1 MEKIVIYTDGG
12 CRGNPGIGGWGVWL
26 RYKDHDKKLKGHEL
40 NTTNNKMELT
50 ASIRALESIKS
61 SDINVDL

>member
-26 RYKDHDKKLKGHEL
+26 HYKDHDKKLKGAEL
-40 NTTNNKMELT
+40 NTTT
-50 ASIRALESIKS
+50 IRWSL
-61 SDINVDL
+61 LHR